1 MMIPLGIVLLL
12 GGVALIW
19 LRSPLTRTSLS
30 TAGSPVKV
38 YIANQSQETTVLWI
52 GVLIAVLGI
61 GLILIG
67 AAKSKLR

>member
-19 LRSPLTRTSLS
+19 FRNPLTRVSLS
-30 TAGSPVKV
+30 GADSPVKV